1 MVSRDPRTIVH
12 EILGTSVDLPNP
24 NHAKLRHP
32 TTKSVRDI
40 CCRKLVLPKKWTK
53 MYQNR
58 RKPATHNVRHYAN
71 FIVLGQTI
79 YEKIVTKFFI
89 PLNILGPPEPQFT
102 NLRRGVQQ
110 GPLYKP
116 SKFRHVLKTRVRDT
130 CCQKFVDFGDSV
142 TDTQTNK
149 KQTVNNIVSVL
160 PCGDRKRRNTS
171 GRQKVNRHSSSVS

>member
-1 MVSRDPRTIVH
+1 MDRRATRLGQRSMVILFESYCLGIQTHRHTTADFTWRLKWWRTDACRRMVSRDAQTIVH

-32 TTKSVRDI
+32 TTKSRDI

-79 YEKIVTKFFI
+79 YEKRVTKFFI
-89 PLNILGPPEPQFT
+89 PLNILGPPEP
-102 NLRRGVQQ
+102 
-110 GPLYKP
+110 
-116 SKFRHVLKTRVRDT
+116 
-130 CCQKFVDFGDSV
+130 
-142 TDTQTNK
+142 
-149 KQTVNNIVSVL
+149 
-160 PCGDRKRRNTS
+160 
-171 GRQKVNRHSSSVS
+171 